1 MNLDL
6 DSPDDYTAPQAQ
18 SINPKRL
25 RCFFRAL
32 TGSFVPVTSAM
43 LSAKLI
49 PSNYYS
55 SILNTF
61 HPPILGSH
69 SNEIGDHPTSLPR
82 IRISILDILSMN
94 LNSELH
100 PTSADQEREMTEAI
114 LSFAKYAIQNAQDH
128 LNTVGLRDA
137 VELLQQV
144 ERLIESRLIELSPP
158 AEPGLVQPEANE
170 LDLRDL

>member
-1 MNLDL
+1 
-6 DSPDDYTAPQAQ
+6 
-18 SINPKRL
+18 
-25 RCFFRAL
+25 
-32 TGSFVPVTSAM
+32 
-43 LSAKLI
+43 
-49 PSNYYS
+49 
-55 SILNTF
+55 
-61 HPPILGSH
+61 
-69 SNEIGDHPTSLPR
+69 
-82 IRISILDILSMN
+82 MN

-128 LNTVGLRDA
+128 LNTVGLMDA

-158 AEPGLVQPEANE
+158 AEPGLIQPEANE

>member
-1 MNLDL
+1 
-6 DSPDDYTAPQAQ
+6 
-18 SINPKRL
+18 
-25 RCFFRAL
+25 
-32 TGSFVPVTSAM
+32 
-43 LSAKLI
+43 
-49 PSNYYS
+49 
-55 SILNTF
+55 
-61 HPPILGSH
+61 
-69 SNEIGDHPTSLPR
+69 
-82 IRISILDILSMN
+82 MN

-158 AEPGLVQPEANE
+158 AEPGLIQPEANE